1 MNGAEWTIRVLGL
14 VALTL
19 LTGALG
25 FDALAMR
32 GRNAA
37 ALRVQAAQVHLALT
51 RVALGLFVLASGLEV
66 VAQWTRSGE
75 LAARAVSLYVARLAL
90 AWVIAFAVARSKPAL
105 ALSGAALLMLTRSL
119 GSRSSELLEWALPVA
134 ADWLHLTAAAFWLG
148 GVAYLALVLVPLA
161 LRHRLIGAL
170 GAAVERFSPLAVAAV
185 AMVGL
190 TGLMQSANFL
200 SGYEDLTGTAYG
212 QALLA
217 KSGGF
222 VVLIMLGA
230 FHQFV
235 IGPRL
240 RLWRARAAQAEDAAR
255 RFRISLAIEAFL
267 GLGVLSAAAAMTVL
281 PLPAATP

>member
-1 MNGAEWTIRVLGL
+1 MNGAEWAIRVFSL

-51 RVALGLFVLASGLEV
+51 RVALGLFVLASGLEA
-66 VAQWTRSGE
+66 VAQWSGGG
-75 LAARAVSLYVARLAL
+75 LVARAVGLFVARLAL
-90 AWVIAFAVARSKPAL
+90 AGVTAFAVAVKPAL

-119 GSRSSELLEWALPVA
+119 GSRSAELPEWALPVA

-255 RFRISLAIEAFL
+255 RFRISLAIEALL

>member
-1 MNGAEWTIRVLGL
+1 MNSAEWAIRMFGL
-14 VALTL
+14 VALML

-37 ALRVQAAQVHLALT
+37 ALRVQAARVHLSLT
-51 RVALGLFVLASGLEV
+51 RVALGLFVLASGLEA
-66 VAQWTRSGE
+66 VAQWMSGGF
-75 LAARAVSLYVARLAL
+75 AARAVGLFIARLAL
-90 AWVIAFAVARSKPAL
+90 AGATFFALVGKPAL
-105 ALSGAALLMLTRSL
+105 ALSGAALLMLMRSL
-119 GSRSSELLEWALPVA
+119 GSRSAELPEWALPVA
-134 ADWLHLTAAAFWLG
+134 ADWVHLTAAAFWLG

-185 AMVGL
+185 AAIGL

-200 SGYEDLTGTAYG
+200 SGYEDLIGTAYG

-222 VVLIMLGA
+222 IILIIIGA

-255 RFRISLAIEAFL
+255 RFRISLAVEALL
-267 GLGVLSAAAAMTVL
+267 GLGVLAAAAAMTVL
-281 PLPAATP
+281 PLPSAVR

>member
-1 MNGAEWTIRVLGL
+1 MNSAEWAIRMFGL
-14 VALTL
+14 VALML

-37 ALRVQAAQVHLALT
+37 ALRVQAARVHLSLT
-51 RVALGLFVLASGLEV
+51 RVALGLFVLASGLEA
-66 VAQWTRSGE
+66 VAQWMSGGF
-75 LAARAVSLYVARLAL
+75 AARAVGLFIARLAL
-90 AWVIAFAVARSKPAL
+90 AGATFFALVGKPAL
-105 ALSGAALLMLTRSL
+105 ALSGAALLMLMRSL
-119 GSRSSELLEWALPVA
+119 GSRSAELPEWALPVA
-134 ADWLHLTAAAFWLG
+134 ADWVHLTAAAFWLG

-185 AMVGL
+185 AAIGL

-200 SGYEDLTGTAYG
+200 SGYEDLIGTAYG

-222 VVLIMLGA
+222 IILIIIGA

-255 RFRISLAIEAFL
+255 RFRISLAVEALL
-267 GLGVLSAAAAMTVL
+267 GLGVLAAAAAMTVL
-281 PLPAATP
+281 PLPSVVR

>member
-1 MNGAEWTIRVLGL
+1 
-14 VALTL
+14 
-19 LTGALG
+19 
-25 FDALAMR
+25 
-32 GRNAA
+32 
-37 ALRVQAAQVHLALT
+37 
-51 RVALGLFVLASGLEV
+51 
-66 VAQWTRSGE
+66 
-75 LAARAVSLYVARLAL
+75 
-90 AWVIAFAVARSKPAL
+90 
-105 ALSGAALLMLTRSL
+105 
-119 GSRSSELLEWALPVA
+119 
-134 ADWLHLTAAAFWLG
+134 
-148 GVAYLALVLVPLA
+148 
-161 LRHRLIGAL
+161 
-170 GAAVERFSPLAVAAV
+170 
-185 AMVGL
+185 MVGL

-255 RFRISLAIEAFL
+255 RFRISLAIEALL